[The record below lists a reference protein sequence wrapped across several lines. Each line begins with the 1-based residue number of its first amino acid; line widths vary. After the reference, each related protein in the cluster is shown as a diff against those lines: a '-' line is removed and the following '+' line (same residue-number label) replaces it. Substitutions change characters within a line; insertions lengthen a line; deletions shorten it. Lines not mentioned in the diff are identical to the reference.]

1 MGRTRNFLKTK
12 DHYRNKNEDIQSV
25 NKTYII
31 KPTITSAM
39 ETMVLSKKSGT
50 ADRRIDRQTERLAST
65 QADRWKRETY
75 FFVL

>member
-39 ETMVLSKKSGT
+39 ETMVLSKKPGT
-50 ADRRIDRQTERLAST
+50 ADRRIDRQTERLTST